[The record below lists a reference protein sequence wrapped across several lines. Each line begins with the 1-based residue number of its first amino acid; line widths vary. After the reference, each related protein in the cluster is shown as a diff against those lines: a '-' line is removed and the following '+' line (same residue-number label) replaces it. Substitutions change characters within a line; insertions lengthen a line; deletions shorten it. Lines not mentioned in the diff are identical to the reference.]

1 MKEPSTFVGL
11 DAHKDSISVALL
23 RPGSRQAQEW
33 KIVNE
38 PKAVRRLARRLIGEG
53 DVAACYEAGPGGYF
67 LQRQLAQEGI
77 TCVVIAPSLIPV
89 KPGQPIKTDRRD
101 ARKLAELF
109 RAGLLTEVHPP
120 SEDEEAVRD
129 LCRCRDDAQRDLTRA
144 RNRLNKFLLRRGRVY
159 AVGRRPTWSQK
170 YWSWLRSQSFERDAD
185 RVVFEDYLLTVQQ
198 ADMRVE
204 ALEREIERVCVGE
217 PYRAPVAALRCF
229 HGVDTVTALAVV
241 AELHDPFRFP
251 SARQLSAYLGL
262 VPTEASSGG
271 SRRQGG
277 ITGAGNRHLRRL
289 LVEAA
294 WHYRHKP
301 LVGRALRIRRRDQPG
316 EVIALADKA
325 LRRLTLRH
333 RRMSYQGKHPSVVTI
348 AIMVTRALS
357 GESDA
362 WVPLL
367 GLLVLVAAYL
377 LHRYWLDESA

>member
-1 MKEPSTFVGL
+1 MNEPSTFVGL

-23 RPGSRQAQEW
+23 RPGSRLPEEW

-38 PKAVRRLARRLIGEG
+38 PKAVRRLARRLAGEP
-53 DVAACYEAGPGGYF
+53 APRACYEAGPGGYV

-77 TCVVIAPSLIPV
+77 SCVVIAPSLIPV

-144 RNRLNKFLLRRGRVY
+144 RNRLTKFLLRRGRVY
-159 AVGRRPTWSQK
+159 AIGRRPTWSQR
-170 YWSWLRSQSFERDAD
+170 YWNWLRSQPFEREAD
-185 RVVFEDYLLTVQQ
+185 RVVFEDYVLTVQQ
-198 ADMRVE
+198 ADARVE
-204 ALEREIERVCVGE
+204 ALEREIERASLKE

-229 HGVDTVTALAVV
+229 HGVDTVTALAIV

-251 SARQLSAYLGL
+251 SARQLAAYLGL
-262 VPTEASSGG
+262 VPREASSGG

-294 WHYRHKP
+294 WHDRHKP
-301 LVGRALRIRRRDQPG
+301 LVGRALRLRRRGQPSA
-316 EVIALADKA
+316 VIVLADRA

-333 RRMSYQGKHPSVVTI
+333 RRMTYQGKHPNVVTI
-348 AIMVTRALS
+348 ALARELAGHLWNTLRTTMPA
-357 GESDA
+357 
-362 WVPLL
+362 PC
-367 GLLVLVAAYL
+367 
-377 LHRYWLDESA
+377 